1 MSLYELLEPSG
12 VGGDRPPVLVLA
24 LDGWIDAGFGAIGA
38 RRALLSGLET
48 TTLATFDAD
57 RLLDFR
63 ARRPTMHLVNGEV
76 ASLAWAGIELRGGVD
91 AGGTP
96 VLVLVGAE
104 PDHAWQGFCAA
115 IAELGRRFG
124 VRLVVG
130 LGAYPTAVPH
140 TRPPRLA
147 VAASTPEVVADR
159 PYLRATIDVPAGVQA
174 AVEKAC
180 ADVGIPAVGLWVQVP
195 HYVATMEYPAASA
208 CLLDGLADL
217 AGLRVGGGMLEAEAD
232 GLRRRLDQLV
242 AANPEHAAMVS
253 RLEEQYD
260 AETEAAEAS
269 DQGLAGTRLPTADEL
284 AAEVERFLREQGTT

>member
-1 MSLYELLEPSG
+1 VSLYELVEPTG
-12 VGGDRPPVLVLA
+12 IGGDSAPVLVLA
-24 LDGWIDAGFGAIGA
+24 LDGWIDAGLAAARA
-38 RRALLSGLET
+38 RRTLLNGIDT
-48 TTLATFDAD
+48 VTVATFDAD

-76 ASLAWAGIELRGGVD
+76 ASLAWPGIDLLGGAD
-91 AGGTP
+91 PEGAS

-104 PDHAWQGFCAA
+104 PDHAWQGFCGAVA
-115 IAELGRRFG
+115 DLARRFD
-124 VRLVVG
+124 VRLVAG
-130 LGAYPTAVPH
+130 LGAYPTTVPH

-174 AVEKAC
+174 AVERTC
-180 ADVGIPAVGLWVQVP
+180 ADAGIPAVGLWVQVP

-208 CLLDGLADL
+208 LLLEGLAEL
-217 AGLRVGGGMLEAEAD
+217 TGLEIGIGTLDAEAD

-242 AANPEHAAMVS
+242 AANPEHATMVH

-260 AETEAAEAS
+260 AETEAAEAN
-269 DQGLAGTRLPTADEL
+269 DQGLSGTRLPTADEL
-284 AAEVERFLREQGTT
+284 AAEVERFLREQGPT